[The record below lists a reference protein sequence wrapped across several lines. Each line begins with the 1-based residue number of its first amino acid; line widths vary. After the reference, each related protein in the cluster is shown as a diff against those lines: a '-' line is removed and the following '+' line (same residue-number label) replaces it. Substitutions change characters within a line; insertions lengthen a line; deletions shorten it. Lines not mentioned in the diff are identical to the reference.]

1 MKIVREY
8 EQSMKEQS
16 GIPSSMQDNDIR
28 VYMEQILQ
36 EVKQRKV

>member
-1 MKIVREY
+1 
-8 EQSMKEQS
+8 
-16 GIPSSMQDNDIR
+16 MQDNDIR